1 MIKGGTK
8 NFEYFYFYLGSYS
21 CVRRLEVIVGKNI
34 KQQTCKP
41 VVCMF
46 YLKTHRFLSGVQSP
60 ACTAYGMSAGKHHD
74 QHDQLQKSGIK
85 KSQNLVW
92 AYEAFRLVL

>member
-46 YLKTHRFLSGVQSP
+46 YLTTHRFLSGVQSQ
-60 ACTAYGMSAGKHHD
+60 ACTTYGKCLLESIMVVITPEIG
-74 QHDQLQKSGIK
+74 
-85 KSQNLVW
+85 
-92 AYEAFRLVL
+92 Y